1 MLALTKIAYNQDVFF
16 ILLMISFLI
25 IAIIKGF
32 YWRHAT
38 LFFMGVFAQR
48 YANQYLRE
56 DNAFT
61 ERLSILTFFLMC
73 INFTLIIVKTQ
84 AFIDV
89 KKISIVLCL
98 VALFFFLK
106 IMVIKSLGILFKS
119 IDLSKLAIFFSM
131 LFDKTLGFV
140 LFPIVVFLY
149 FFIYDISFLMLSIAL
164 GLSFFLLCIK
174 LFWLW
179 KIGTSSFGLSR
190 FYIFLYLCMLEF
202 FPILLIVKGSGY

>member
-1 MLALTKIAYNQDVFF
+1 MLALNKIAYNQDVFF
-16 ILLMISFLI
+16 ILLIISFLI
-25 IAIIKGF
+25 LAIIKGF
-32 YWRHAT
+32 YWRRAT

-61 ERLSILTFFLMC
+61 ERLSILTFSLMC
-73 INFTLIIVKTQ
+73 INFTLIIVKIQ
-84 AFIDV
+84 GFINV
-89 KKISIVLCL
+89 KKIIIVLCF
-98 VALFFFLK
+98 VVLFFFLK
-106 IMVIKSLGILFKS
+106 AMVIKFLGILFKAK
-119 IDLSKLAIFFSM
+119 DLSKLAIFFSM

-140 LFPIVVFLY
+140 LFPVVVCLC
-149 FFIYDISFLMLSIAL
+149 FFIYDISSLMLVIAL
-164 GLSFFLLCIK
+164 VLSAFLLLLK

-179 KIGTSSFGLSR
+179 KIGTSAFGFSR